1 MASDDK
7 SVGSGGRSL
16 PHYLIIVIPALLV
29 LAADCLF
36 AFRFVDSPP
45 PKRIVIT
52 TGGKSGAYHAFAEH
66 YRAKLAGRASISG

>member
-7 SVGSGGRSL
+7 SVASGGRSL

-29 LAADCLF
+29 LAAGCLF
-36 AFRFVDSPP
+36 AFKFVEPRP

-52 TGGKSGAYHAFAEH
+52 TGGKSGAYHAFAER
-66 YRAKLAGRASISG
+66 YRAMLAGRASISG

>member
-7 SVGSGGRSL
+7 SVASGGRSL

-29 LAADCLF
+29 LAAGCLF
-36 AFRFVDSPP
+36 AFKFLEPRP

-52 TGGKSGAYHAFAEH
+52 TGGKSGA
-66 YRAKLAGRASISG
+66 

>member
-1 MASDDK
+1 MTRAWRQAAD
-7 SVGSGGRSL
+7 RS
-16 PHYLIIVIPALLV
+16 PTILIIVIPALLV
-29 LAADCLF
+29 LAAGCLF
-36 AFRFVDSPP
+36 AFKFVEPRP